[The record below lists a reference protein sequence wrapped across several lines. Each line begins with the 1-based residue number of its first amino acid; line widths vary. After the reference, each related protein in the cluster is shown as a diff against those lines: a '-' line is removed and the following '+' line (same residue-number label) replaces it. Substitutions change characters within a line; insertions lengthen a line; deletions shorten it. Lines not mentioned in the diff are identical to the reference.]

1 MERKVVLITGGA
13 MGQGK
18 AHALKFAQNGFDV
31 VLADMQDPE
40 GETFKETVAEIEA
53 TGAKALAVKCNIC
66 SDEDMQNLF
75 AKAWETFGRLDVVIA
90 NAGVINFGYTW
101 ELTDAQVEKVINIDL
116 TGKDFKNWQEMYK
129 VVWAVATRLPNS
141 SQPSSVFG

>member
-1 MERKVVLITGGA
+1 MITGGA

-18 AHALKFAQNGFDV
+18 AHALKYAQNGFDV

-40 GETFKETVAEIEA
+40 GETFKATVAEIEA
-53 TGAKALAVKCNIC
+53 AGAKALAVKCNIC

-116 TGKDFKNWQEMYK
+116 TGKDFKNGQEMYK
-129 VVWAVATRLPNS
+129 VAWAVATRLPNS